1 MGTGHIMR
9 MIALAQAWRDR
20 GGKALFLC
28 ADITPAL
35 EERIDTEGFH
45 LETLDA
51 SAGSRADLLATFSLV
66 ARHSVPGPATSV
78 VLDGYQFDSD
88 FQLGLKKQGYG
99 LLVVDDYGHA
109 GSYHADIVLNQNIS
123 AREALYSKSAAGSQ
137 LLLGPSF
144 ALLRREFLDQRK
156 RTRPVP
162 DRASNLLVTLG
173 GADADNVTKK
183 VIDALAGSGLAVK
196 VAVGGSNPHLST
208 LRQAAEAVTNGAT
221 RVELM
226 VNTSDTAGLMQWAD
240 MAVAAAGSTSWEL
253 AYNGVPP
260 ILIILADNQRENA
273 MELEKQGFGLCIG
286 EHSDFD
292 PNSFCVAIDRLAS
305 DSTLRASFALRG
317 QGMVDGFGAH
327 RVASCL
333 AGGADLELQV
343 VNEADFKLLWEWAND
358 SATRA
363 NSFESSP
370 IPWERHKQWC
380 YAKLGDAQC
389 RLWMAT
395 NSELGKFGVVRFN
408 CHGAEATISVS
419 LAPDARGKGY
429 GKKLIEAACDRIF
442 SSSEVSLI
450 RALIK
455 PANKASLRSFER
467 AGFRRDVGTMVKG
480 QPAEQYL
487 LYRTS

>member
-35 EERIDTEGFH
+35 KERIDTEGFH
-45 LETLDA
+45 LEKLDA
-51 SAGSRADLLATFSLV
+51 SAGSRADLLATCSLV
-66 ARHSVPGPATSV
+66 ARHSVPVPATSV

-156 RTRPVP
+156 RTPLVP

-196 VAVGGSNPHLST
+196 VAVGGSNPHLPT
-208 LRQAAEAVTNGAT
+208 LRQAAEAATNGAT
-221 RVELM
+221 RVELV
-226 VNTSDTAGLMQWAD
+226 VNTSDMSGLMQWAD

-253 AYNGVPP
+253 AYSGVPSVFV
-260 ILIILADNQRENA
+260 ILAENQAANA
-273 MELEKQGFGLCIG
+273 RELEREGFG
-286 EHSDFD
+286 
-292 PNSFCVAIDRLAS
+292 FCVGDHSGLDESHIRKAIYDLAGNRE
-305 DSTLRASFALRG
+305 LRASFASRG
-317 QGMVDGFGAH
+317 REMVDGRGAA
-327 RVASCL
+327 RVADAFASLFCL
-333 AGGADLELQV
+333 A
-343 VNEADFKLLWEWAND
+343 
-358 SATRA
+358 
-363 NSFESSP
+363 
-370 IPWERHKQWC
+370 
-380 YAKLGDAQC
+380 
-389 RLWMAT
+389 
-395 NSELGKFGVVRFN
+395 
-408 CHGAEATISVS
+408 
-419 LAPDARGKGY
+419 
-429 GKKLIEAACDRIF
+429 
-442 SSSEVSLI
+442 
-450 RALIK
+450 
-455 PANKASLRSFER
+455 
-467 AGFRRDVGTMVKG
+467 
-480 QPAEQYL
+480 
-487 LYRTS
+487 